1 MYALTKLKRHYLV
14 VPFQRTR
21 TRLQLL
27 ARGDAGPALQ
37 AAATTL
43 VLAITG
49 GLEYLVNELHL
60 TWKRLR
66 LLSRDDAGYTTP
78 AVIITALL
86 PVLAIAAGAI
96 LWTHVISKAIH
107 TRHDCT
113 GLVKDCQRRP
123 GFPVMAVRSLPSL
136 EATG

>member
-1 MYALTKLKRHYLV
+1 MCALTTLTRHYLV
-14 VPFQRTR
+14 TPLRRTR

-27 ARGDAGPALQ
+27 ARSDAGHALQ

-66 LLSRDDAGYTTP
+66 LLSRDDAGYTIQ

-86 PVLAIAAGAI
+86 VVLAIAAGAI

-107 TRHDCT
+107 TRHGCT
-113 GLVKDCQRRP
+113 GAC
-123 GFPVMAVRSLPSL
+123 
-136 EATG
+136 